1 MRDVTNYDELIDQDL
16 EIGSGAVEGAV
27 KHIVAKRCDQGG
39 MRWIAERAEA
49 VIQLRCIEVNGDWE
63 RFIELVHD
71 RVRQQQL
78 DEVTPVRI
86 QQSKTKDLP
95 DVLEPPGW
103 KEAA

>member
-1 MRDVTNYDELIDQDL
+1 VLRDQQGQWTCPDL
-16 EIGSGAVEGAV
+16 SGAVERAIE
-27 KHIVAKRCDQGG
+27 HIVAKRCDQGG

-49 VIQLRCIEVNGDWE
+49 VIQLRCIEVNGDWD
-63 RFIELVHD
+63 RFIEFVHD

-86 QQSKTKDLP
+86 QQSKPKDLP

>member
-1 MRDVTNYDELIDQDL
+1 
-16 EIGSGAVEGAV
+16 
-27 KHIVAKRCDQGG
+27 

-78 DEVTPVRI
+78 DEITPMRI
-86 QQSKTKDLP
+86 RQSEPKDIT
-95 DVLEPPGW
+95 DGLEPPGW